1 MNLVEFYFY
10 YIIEKIYFFINIQNI
25 LFKTINIY
33 IYIIV
38 FFFCLRNLNPLIS
51 LFNK

>member
-25 LFKTINIY
+25 LFKTINVYIFIFGEKNNINSFFESIIY
-33 IYIIV
+33 
-38 FFFCLRNLNPLIS
+38 LN
-51 LFNK
+51 